1 LGAIIF
7 NHGCRQDLSPPTRY
21 ADTEGEHLALTRR
34 MVCRL
39 VLKARAMAAMG
50 MPGQQNEVSIQLKI
64 ANLNMTLARP
74 VSVHVR

>member
-1 LGAIIF
+1 MSL
-7 NHGCRQDLSPPTRY
+7 LTRY
-21 ADTEGEHLALTRR
+21 VETESEHSVLTRR
-34 MVCRL
+34 IVCRL

>member
-1 LGAIIF
+1 
-7 NHGCRQDLSPPTRY
+7 
-21 ADTEGEHLALTRR
+21 
-34 MVCRL
+34 MVCQL